1 MLTKLLCV
9 IVFYFILKCC
19 HGDLKQNSGLQS
31 ARCKTKCVTKYA
43 NDIEQLEENY
53 GRGKLKITIENCA
66 HVPKCRSCIKPCD
79 TDTTDILSC
88 SDLCAASQIECLVS
102 CLFLADSDIHKSG
115 RCPVQSNVQNFGVEC
130 TQECRN
136 DGQCPDV
143 NKCCKVGCGYTC
155 VKPEYSRHDGL
166 NPVPQ
171 NVKTSER
178 RQGRAVR
185 VHWDMP
191 MGTNNASRREST
203 LFVVQ
208 MRRTLNSVRGI
219 PIWNEKSTWTDV
231 KMTHHHGVMISR
243 VIPGHYY
250 QFRVASVNEHGSKGF
265 SVPSTIFKS
274 SRDVSRPTPPQNVS
288 EGVSV
293 VRDKHVDVTIH
304 WKPPKRSDIPIWRY
318 TVYWSERL
326 RIITPV
332 LVRIDVLEQ
341 TVPSYQHNF
350 TIRGLNFG
358 STYFIQVAA
367 IARLRNKIMKSR
379 RTSLYIH
386 TYTPPGHKSESP
398 FDAVTSYNPD
408 LIQIWNLTL
417 LGNVHYSNG
426 DVTVYIKWKVLPD
439 DENSVDRYMVYW
451 SPEYCDQDYTS
462 EELSP
467 NSATTHDTFFEL
479 YKLKYECSYIVK
491 VMASNLD
498 GQNGNPVTLRF
509 QTPMCSEVFVKGEHS
524 PICPE
529 RNIRPPKKPPDISY
543 TLTVNKC
550 NISVKVTW
558 KSSPSDLPVLS
569 YSIVWYKGHLNFLD
583 PTYSATNPNIRLV
596 PSSTNSI
603 RLTDLEEKQFY
614 VIQVKA
620 ISILGYGGPAV
631 VHLWT
636 PQLESFCSN
645 NTNFTYHLPNI
656 PHNKTSANNSPAKRR
671 HNDTQKVSVINV
683 ENSANTLYSYIIIQT
698 SLIYYI
704 FNIVQRLSL

>member
-1 MLTKLLCV
+1 MNYTL
-9 IVFYFILKCC
+9 
-19 HGDLKQNSGLQS
+19 NLQ
-31 ARCKTKCVTKYA
+31 
-43 NDIEQLEENY
+43 
-53 GRGKLKITIENCA
+53 
-66 HVPKCRSCIKPCD
+66 
-79 TDTTDILSC
+79 
-88 SDLCAASQIECLVS
+88 ASQIECLVS

-171 NVKTSER
+171 NVETIER

-231 KMTHHHGVMISR
+231 KMTHHHGVVISR

-341 TVPSYQHNF
+341 TVPS
-350 TIRGLNFG
+350 
-358 STYFIQVAA
+358 VAA

-529 RNIRPPKKPPDISY
+529 RK
-543 TLTVNKC
+543 
-550 NISVKVTW
+550 
-558 KSSPSDLPVLS
+558 
-569 YSIVWYKGHLNFLD
+569 YKFDKINRFRRK
-583 PTYSATNPNIRLV
+583 T
-596 PSSTNSI
+596 
-603 RLTDLEEKQFY
+603 
-614 VIQVKA
+614 
-620 ISILGYGGPAV
+620 ILRY
-631 VHLWT
+631 
-636 PQLESFCSN
+636 
-645 NTNFTYHLPNI
+645 TNFTYHLPNI